1 MAPLLIS
8 HDHDRL
14 LADRV
19 GDLSGGIG
27 AVLRGILLRGRT
39 CYFTLDQAIYAI
51 IKARRGDLVSGL
63 FDKLKAAIKKKT
75 SATAA
80 ELPVVETK

>member
-1 MAPLLIS
+1 MDELIINFIKTYGLPLGLNAQCGDFLQCKHKYGNKLMKLLLIS

-39 CYFTLDQAIYAI
+39 CYFYA
-51 IKARRGDLVSGL
+51 
-63 FDKLKAAIKKKT
+63 
-75 SATAA
+75 
-80 ELPVVETK
+80 